1 MDYGKRVS
9 YFRQKAGISKR
20 KLATLVGVDPSLI
33 TKIEANSTK
42 PSLDTLE
49 RICSILGIELA
60 EFFADECDHLETI
73 SNDIKSLLSD
83 IQTLSPLQTAAIKN
97 IVAELSLINQEIK
110 QTKSN
115 NAHKELLDLFNTTKP
130 ITIAGK
136 PISLEE
142 RIKILEALKEII
154 DPGEGN
160 AAADNDEALA
170 ASCQGDGLVYIPTP
184 EEAEDIKKA
193 IEFAKEQKRKEHGD
207 EE

>member
-1 MDYGKRVS
+1 MNIGSRLAK
-9 YFRQKAGISKR
+9 FRKAKGLSKN
-20 KLATLVGVDPSLI
+20 KLAKESGVTQGFISQVELGNRLPTLDVLS
-33 TKIEANSTK
+33 
-42 PSLDTLE
+42 
-49 RICSILGIELA
+49 RICSALGITLA
-60 EFFADECDHLETI
+60 EFFADECDRLETI
-73 SNDIKSLLSD
+73 SNDVKSLLSD
-83 IQTLSPLQTAAIKN
+83 IQTLSPLQAAAVKN
-97 IVAELSLINQEIK
+97 IIAELSLINQEIK
-110 QTKSN
+110 QAKSN
-115 NAHKELLDLFNTTKP
+115 NKHKELLDLFNTTET

-160 AAADNDEALA
+160 AAAENEEALA
-170 ASCQGDGLVYIPTP
+170 ASYQGDGLVYIPTP